1 MLDEQQQL
9 FVGLVVNIVRRI
21 RIVTRYLSNTTYFTK
36 YYENQGIKYKNT
48 ILHLYAVGQINNLDF
63 RIFIAKMLISSAL
76 GLRNG
81 NVF

>member
-1 MLDEQQQL
+1 MLLD
-9 FVGLVVNIVRRI
+9 I
-21 RIVTRYLSNTTYFTK
+21 YLIQHISQNK
-36 YYENQGIKYKNT
+36 LYENQGIKYKNT

>member
-1 MLDEQQQL
+1 MLLD
-9 FVGLVVNIVRRI
+9 I
-21 RIVTRYLSNTTYFTK
+21 YLIQHISQKF
-36 YYENQGIKYKNT
+36 YENQGIKYKNT

>member
-36 YYENQGIKYKNT
+36 IRLI
-48 ILHLYAVGQINNLDF
+48 IL
-63 RIFIAKMLISSAL
+63 RKP
-76 GLRNG
+76 RNKI
-81 NVF
+81 